1 MSAANALSRGREAFV
16 RRAWSDAY
24 AQLATADQEAPLGSE
39 DLECFATAAHLTGRD
54 REASDLWERA
64 HHGFLEQRDIEHAA
78 RCAFWLAFW
87 LMLHGERA
95 RSGGWLARARRL
107 IGDESLDCAESG
119 YLLVPAAMERLA
131 EGDTATAFAT
141 FSQAAAIGERFRDPD
156 LTAFG
161 RLGQGEALIRSG
173 QVTQGM
179 AMLDELMVAVT
190 TGEVSP
196 VAAGI
201 TYCAVILECQAIF
214 DLRRAQEW
222 TAALSRWCAS
232 QPDLVPYRGHCLIH
246 RSEIMQLHGAWQDA
260 MVEVRRACERLPQ
273 PIGQPWVGGGF
284 YQLAELHR
292 LRGEFAQAEDA
303 YHQASRW
310 GRTPEPG
317 LALLRLAQGHADR
330 AAAAIRRAVNEAQD
344 PLTRSKLL
352 AAHVEIMLAVADVPA
367 ARRAADE
374 LTGIASTVG
383 AQLLHAVAAS
393 ATGAVLLAEGD
404 LHPALVILR
413 QAWAAWQEL
422 EAPYE
427 AARVRVSI
435 GLACRALGD
444 EDSAQMELDAAG
456 WVFRQLGAAPQDAA
470 VAALARRRP
479 APDPAGLTPRELE
492 VLRLVAAGMTNRGIA
507 GELFLSDKTVARHL
521 SNIFTKL
528 GVSSR
533 AAATAYAFEH
543 ELL

>member
-1 MSAANALSRGREAFV
+1 
-16 RRAWSDAY
+16 
-24 AQLATADQEAPLGSE
+24 
-39 DLECFATAAHLTGRD
+39 
-54 REASDLWERA
+54 
-64 HHGFLEQRDIEHAA
+64 
-78 RCAFWLAFW
+78 
-87 LMLHGERA
+87 
-95 RSGGWLARARRL
+95 
-107 IGDESLDCAESG
+107 
-119 YLLVPAAMERLA
+119 
-131 EGDTATAFAT
+131 
-141 FSQAAAIGERFRDPD
+141 
-156 LTAFG
+156 
-161 RLGQGEALIRSG
+161 
-173 QVTQGM
+173 
-179 AMLDELMVAVT
+179 
-190 TGEVSP
+190 
-196 VAAGI
+196 
-201 TYCAVILECQAIF
+201 
-214 DLRRAQEW
+214 
-222 TAALSRWCAS
+222 
-232 QPDLVPYRGHCLIH
+232 
-246 RSEIMQLHGAWQDA
+246 